1 MTQRLSFLLS
11 AYLALGAATILPQSP
26 QRAELPDAPGR
37 DTVRKVC
44 AACHP
49 AEIVLGKGMS
59 REQWGGM
66 VSNMISR
73 GAKGTDAEFAQIVD
87 YLATNLPPHTMG
99 GPETTTK
106 RPRGGGGLLEQ
117 AGASDKQIVDDDA
130 ANRGKTIYVAE
141 CITCH
146 GTKARGT
153 ERGPDLVRS
162 LIVLKDRY
170 GSTIGPYL
178 LKPHPVNAT
187 FSKAQIEDMSHFLH
201 QKVGDTL
208 RTGPY
213 NSVLNV
219 LTGDP
224 KAGEAYFNGAGKCSS
239 CHSTTGDLAGV
250 AKKYDPP
257 ALQLKFVFPQTVAFG
272 RRAMAANQPKRPQV
286 QVTVTPASGERVT
299 GTLVMMDD
307 FDVSLRDATGQYHSF
322 ARTPDLKVET
332 RDPYAAHVAL
342 LDQYTDKDIHN
353 VLAFLETLK

>member
-1 MTQRLSFLLS
+1 MTNRLALVFSTH
-11 AYLALGAATILPQSP
+11 LALGATALFSQPA
-26 QRAELPDAPGR
+26 QRAQLPDAPGR

-49 AEIVLGKGMS
+49 AEVVLGKGMS

-73 GAKGTDAEFAQIVD
+73 GAKGSDTEFAQIVD
-87 YLATNLPPHTMG
+87 YLATNLPPHATG
-99 GPETTTK
+99 AVETAAK
-106 RPRGGGGLLEQ
+106 RPRGGGLLEQ

-130 ANRGKTIYVAE
+130 ANRGKTIYVAQ

-146 GTKARGT
+146 GTKARGS

-178 LKPHPVNAT
+178 MKPHPANAT
-187 FSKAQIEDMSHFLH
+187 FDKEQIVDMSHFLH

-239 CHSTTGDLAGV
+239 CHSPTKDLAGI

-272 RRAMAANQPKRPQV
+272 RRGLAAGQPKRPQTE
-286 QVTVTPASGERVT
+286 VTVTTPSGERFT
-299 GTLVMMDD
+299 GTMVAMDD
-307 FDVSLRDATGQYHSF
+307 FDVSLRDPSGQYHSY

-332 RDPYAAHVAL
+332 HDPYAAHIAL
-342 LDQYTDKDIHN
+342 LDRYTDKDIHN
-353 VLAFLETLK
+353 VVAFLETLK